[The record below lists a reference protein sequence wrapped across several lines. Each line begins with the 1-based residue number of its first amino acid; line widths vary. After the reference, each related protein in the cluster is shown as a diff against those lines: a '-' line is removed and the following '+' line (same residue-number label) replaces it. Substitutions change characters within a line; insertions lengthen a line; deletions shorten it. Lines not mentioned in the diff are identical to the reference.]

1 MNKPRQVREVYAELK
16 GMLGDVANAAELM
29 ECAGLIVETANGND
43 SRRFGAMSPRASFD
57 ELPLDVVFS
66 QWQWR
71 LIMREF
77 RSDEEPMELYRDPE
91 QLIDQLF
98 AAAA

>member
-1 MNKPRQVREVYAELK
+1 MNQPKQVRKVYAELK
-16 GMLGDVANAAELM
+16 AMLDGTASSAELM
-29 ECAGLIVETANGND
+29 ECAGLIVETANGKD
-43 SRRFGAMSPRASFD
+43 RRRYGAMTPRPTFD

-71 LIMREF
+71 LVVREF
-77 RSDEEPMELYRDPE
+77 RSDEDPMELYQDPD

-98 AAAA
+98 QVAA

>member
-1 MNKPRQVREVYAELK
+1 MNQPMQVRKVYAELK
-16 GMLGDVANAAELM
+16 EMLGDTASSGELM
-29 ECAGLIVETANGND
+29 ECAGLIVETANGRD
-43 SRRFGAMSPRASFD
+43 RRRFGAMAPRASFD

-71 LIMREF
+71 LIVREF
-77 RSDEEPMELYRDPE
+77 RSDEEPIELYHDPE

-98 AAAA
+98 QAAA